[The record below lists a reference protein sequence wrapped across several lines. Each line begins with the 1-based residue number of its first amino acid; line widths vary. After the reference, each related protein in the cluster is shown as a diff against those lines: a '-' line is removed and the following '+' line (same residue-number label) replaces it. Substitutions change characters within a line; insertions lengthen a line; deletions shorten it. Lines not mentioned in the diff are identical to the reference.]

1 MRLSVSSYSFSKYA
15 KQHKGEIG
23 YPSLCDLAKE
33 IGFEGIEFINLDDK
47 ALMIE
52 CEPIEEAK
60 KLREYCA
67 KIGLP
72 IVAYAVGANFLL
84 DDVDAEVERVCRL
97 VDVCAELGAPVMRH
111 DVCYS
116 LPEGMTWQEA
126 VQKMAPHIRRISEY
140 ARKKGVRTCT
150 ENHGF
155 IFQAPE
161 RVKYLMDTVACDNYG
176 WLCDIG
182 NFLCADAEPAE
193 AVKVALPYTVHAH
206 VKDFLRRSADEG
218 TAEGYF
224 KTTGGNFICGTVVG
238 HGIVP
243 VKECL
248 DTLKSGGYDGWLTLE
263 FEGREDNLTAVKESF
278 EFLKKII

>member
-1 MRLSVSSYSFSKYA
+1 MKLSVSSYSFARHA
-15 KQHKGEIG
+15 KIEKCDYIT
-23 YPSLCDLAKE
+23 LCDLAKE
-33 IGFEGIEFINLDDK
+33 IGFSGIEFINLDDK
-47 ALMIE
+47 ALAIA
-52 CEPIEEAK
+52 CEPLEEAK
-60 KLREYCA
+60 KIREYCD
-67 KIGLP
+67 KIGLS

-84 DDVDAEVERVCRL
+84 EDKEAEVKRVCACI
-97 VDVCAELGAPVMRH
+97 DVAHALGAPLVRH

-116 LPEGMTWQEA
+116 LPEGMSWQDA
-126 VQKMAPHIRRISEY
+126 AKIMAPYIRRVSEY
-140 ARKKGVRTCT
+140 ARGLGIRTST

-161 RVKYLMDTVACDNYG
+161 RVKFLMDTVACDNYG

-182 NFLCADAEPAE
+182 NFLCADCEPAE

-206 VKDFLRRSADEG
+206 AKDFLRRSADEG

-224 KTTGGNFICGTVVG
+224 KTTGGNFLCGTVVG
-238 HGIVP
+238 NGIVP

-278 EFLKKII
+278 DFLKKII

>member
-1 MRLSVSSYSFSKYA
+1 MKLGVSSYSFARFA
-15 KQHKGEIG
+15 KREKCGYKEI
-23 YPSLCDLAKE
+23 CDLAKE

-47 ALMIE
+47 ALAIE
-52 CEPIEEAK
+52 CEPLDEAK
-60 KLREYCA
+60 KIREYCE
-67 KIGLP
+67 KIGLD

-84 DDVDAEVERVCRL
+84 DDADAEVERVCRCL
-97 VDVCAELGAPVMRH
+97 DVAKALGAKVLRH

-116 LPEGMTWQEA
+116 LPEGKSWQDAAEI
-126 VQKMAPHIRRISEY
+126 MAPHIRRVSEY
-140 ARKKGVRTCT
+140 ARALGIRTCT

-161 RVKYLMDTVACDNYG
+161 RVKYLIETVDCDNYG

-182 NFLCADAEPAE
+182 NFLCADAEPAS
-193 AVKVALPYTVHAH
+193 AVKIAAPYTVHAH

-218 TAEGYF
+218 IAEGYF

-248 DTLKSGGYDGWLTLE
+248 DTLKSSGYDGWLTLE
-263 FEGREDNLTAVKESF
+263 FEGREDNLTAVKQSL